1 MSYPF
6 PPDVR
11 QLVHQAMTT
20 GEFASED
27 ELLRDA
33 LTAWRDRNADLAAIR
48 RGIADMEAGRMRPF
62 EDAVRDFDQRH
73 GLIDE

>member
-11 QLVHQAMTT
+11 QLVHHAMTN
-20 GEFASED
+20 GAFQNED
-27 ELLRDA
+27 ELLRNALSAWNDRTADA
-33 LTAWRDRNADLAAIR
+33 AAIR

-62 EDAVRDFDQRH
+62 EEAVRDFDQRH
-73 GLIDE
+73 GLTDE